1 MEQINYVENELL
13 RVNDLPSFSAGDT
26 VTVHYKIKEGG
37 KERTQLF
44 KGVVIQR
51 KGKSTTET
59 FTVRK
64 ISSGVGVER
73 IFPVLSPAVEKI
85 EVNKEE
91 AKSGS
96 FFRGG
101 WRPATGWCCV
111 IALFYAYIAQPC
123 ATFVLAQTGHLV
135 QLPNVDMS
143 TMMPILLGMLGLAGA
158 RSFERV
164 KGKA

>member
-1 MEQINYVENELL
+1 MLNLVSSILPIADKDLDRVIPDKNAKQKALLEMESMLVEAETK
-13 RVNDLPSFSAGDT
+13 G
-26 VTVHYKIKEGG
+26 
-37 KERTQLF
+37 QLA
-44 KGVVIQR
+44 Q
-51 KGKSTTET
+51 
-59 FTVRK
+59 
-64 ISSGVGVER
+64 
-73 IFPVLSPAVEKI
+73 I

-143 TMMPILLGMLGLAGA
+143 TMMPILLGLAGA
-158 RSFERV
+158 RSFERI

>member
-13 RVNDLPSFSAGDT
+13 NNNDLPSFSAGDT

-85 EVNKEE
+85 EVNKE
-91 AKSGS
+91 GS
-96 FFRGG
+96 VRRARIYYLRGL
-101 WRPATGWCCV
+101 TGKK
-111 IALFYAYIAQPC
+111 
-123 ATFVLAQTGHLV
+123 
-135 QLPNVDMS
+135 
-143 TMMPILLGMLGLAGA
+143 A
-158 RSFERV
+158 RI
-164 KGKA
+164 KGKEKIIFDIQNIKPAQLCRFFCIYFSIIKNSVLRLVALPSLYHLQLKVLTLQNL

>member
-1 MEQINYVENELL
+1 MLNLVSGILPIADKVLDRVIPDKNAKQKALLEMEAMLVEAETK
-13 RVNDLPSFSAGDT
+13 G
-26 VTVHYKIKEGG
+26 
-37 KERTQLF
+37 QLA
-44 KGVVIQR
+44 Q
-51 KGKSTTET
+51 
-59 FTVRK
+59 
-64 ISSGVGVER
+64 
-73 IFPVLSPAVEKI
+73 I

-123 ATFVLAQTGHLV
+123 ATFILAQTGHLV

>member
-1 MEQINYVENELL
+1 MILEIYLKLYRNIANLLKGQKYNITTMEQINYVENELL
-13 RVNDLPSFSAGDT
+13 QSNDLPSFSAGDT

-85 EVNKEE
+85 EVNKE
-91 AKSGS
+91 GS
-96 FFRGG
+96 VR
-101 WRPATGWCCV
+101 RARIYYLRELTGKK
-111 IALFYAYIAQPC
+111 
-123 ATFVLAQTGHLV
+123 
-135 QLPNVDMS
+135 
-143 TMMPILLGMLGLAGA
+143 A
-158 RSFERV
+158 RIKEKR
-164 KGKA
+164 K